1 MFRIGQG
8 YDVHRLEKGREL
20 WLGGVLIPHSFG
32 LSGHSDADVLLHAIC
47 DAVLGA
53 AGAGDIGHHFPDS
66 DPAHRGRSSR
76 EFLKIVGEIAKAG
89 GWSVSNIDATIVAEK
104 PKLSPYVTQMCG
116 NVAAD
121 LGLLPYASQ
130 YQSHDHRGVGFRRA
144 GRGHCGH
151 GRGNAY
157 ERNFRVST

>member
-20 WLGGVLIPHSFG
+20 WLGGVLIPHSSG

-53 AGAGDIGHHFPDS
+53 AGSGDIGHHFPDS

-89 GWSVSNIDATIVAEK
+89 GWSVSNIDATIIAEK
-104 PKLSPYVTQMCG
+104 PQLSPYVTEMCG

-121 LGLLPYASQ
+121 LDLSPTQVNIKATTTEGL
-130 YQSHDHRGVGFRRA
+130 GFVGREEGIA
-144 GRGHCGH
+144 ALAVAMLTSETSG
-151 GRGNAY
+151 
-157 ERNFRVST
+157 